1 MNLAVFLPNWV
12 GDAVMATPTLRAL
25 RSLAG
30 VRGRL
35 VAVLRPHIAEVLA
48 GVESLDEQILFDPHS
63 RDSELGSWSVIKQ
76 LRPRSPDAIVLLD
89 QFAAHR
95 IDRLG
100 DRRARARR
108 LRAVRTRDDADHQAP
123 SAAPRPQAD
132 SDAGDRQLFAIGLRD
147 RRAEPGAPAGSENS
161 CPATK
166 RRPTP
171 CGESLPCPRATRWWC
186 SIPAARSERP
196 NCGRRN
202 ILANWPGGLPSA
214 TG

>member
-1 MNLAVFLPNWV
+1 
-12 GDAVMATPTLRAL
+12 MATPTLRAL

-35 VAVLRPHIAEVLA
+35 VSVLRPHIAEVLA

-76 LRPRSPDAIVLLD
+76 LRAVQPRRDRAAD

-95 IDRLG
+95 IDCLG
-100 DRRARARR
+100 DRRAQAGR

-123 SAAPRPQAD
+123 SAAPRTQAH

-147 RRAEPGAPAGSENS
+147 QRAEPGAAIGSENI
-161 CPATK
+161 AQ
-166 RRPTP
+166 RRSGGRRRVAQV
-171 CGESLPCPRATRWWC
+171 CAARRATRWWC
-186 SIPAARSERP
+186 SIRAARSERP
-196 NCGRRN
+196 NCGRRS
-202 ILANWPGGLPSA
+202 ILANWPGGSPSA